1 MSPEPPVLPFFVE
14 PAFNGKEVIS
24 LDDEITECRRAPT
37 VEPFVCAGTMRPALG
52 TL

>member
-14 PAFNGKEVIS
+14 PAFSGKEVIS
-24 LDDEITECRRAPT
+24 LEDEITECRLAPID
-37 VEPFVCAGTMRPALG
+37 ELFVCAGTMRPALG